1 MAKEAIV
8 SVKEAEEQVREM
20 IEEAVQAS
28 KRSKA
33 EAIQG
38 GEEEYRKIVNE
49 AEESARII
57 KEKALKEGEAASKP
71 ILENGISEASQ
82 IIDISDEKIDKAVN
96 IIIERIVN
104 ANGNS

>member
-1 MAKEAIV
+1 MAKEAII
-8 SVKEAEEQVREM
+8 SVKEAEEQAREM
-20 IEEAVQAS
+20 IEKAVQAS
-28 KRSKA
+28 KASKA

-38 GEEEYRKIVNE
+38 GEEEYSRIINE
-49 AEESARII
+49 AEESARTI

-71 ILENGISEASQ
+71 ILENGISEASK
-82 IIDISDEKIDKAVN
+82 IIDISDEKIDRAVN